1 MKLQQ
6 ILEDR
11 GYQTVLTRTDNDTT
25 ISNKERA
32 EYVAGQGAEVYV
44 RIHAN
49 GAESSSAAGALTI
62 SPSSSNPYVSQLY
75 DDSNSLSQC
84 ILDAYCD
91 ATGFENRGVTYAD
104 NMVGINW
111 STIPVTIVEMG
122 FMTNESDDLKM
133 SNPDFQNTMA
143 SGIADGIDAYFA
155 EK

>member
-1 MKLQQ
+1 M
-6 ILEDR
+6 
-11 GYQTVLTRTDNDTT
+11 
-25 ISNKERA
+25 
-32 EYVAGQGAEVYV
+32 

-104 NMVGINW
+104 NMTGINW

-122 FMTNESDDLKM
+122 FMTNESERSENERSGFSGHNGIRKSLMGLMHILRKNNLDLL
-133 SNPDFQNTMA
+133 P
-143 SGIADGIDAYFA
+143 
-155 EK
+155 

>member
-1 MKLQQ
+1 M
-6 ILEDR
+6 
-11 GYQTVLTRTDNDTT
+11 VL
-25 ISNKERA
+25 SLPLLP
-32 EYVAGQGAEVYV
+32 VY
-44 RIHAN
+44 
-49 GAESSSAAGALTI
+49 LPFP
-62 SPSSSNPYVSQLY
+62 PSSSNPYVSQLY

-104 NMVGINW
+104 NMTGINW

-133 SNPDFQNTMA
+133 SDPDFQDTMA

>member
-1 MKLQQ
+1 M
-6 ILEDR
+6 
-11 GYQTVLTRTDNDTT
+11 
-25 ISNKERA
+25 
-32 EYVAGQGAEVYV
+32 

-104 NMVGINW
+104 NMTGINW

-133 SNPDFQNTMA
+133 SDPDFRTIQWHPESLMGLMHILRKNK
-143 SGIADGIDAYFA
+143 SGFTAI
-155 EK
+155 K

>member
-1 MKLQQ
+1 MGPLHTVFR
-6 ILEDR
+6 LLR
-11 GYQTVLTRTDNDTT
+11 G
-25 ISNKERA
+25 ISSLVPLKFC
-32 EYVAGQGAEVYV
+32 
-44 RIHAN
+44 RICQLPL
-49 GAESSSAAGALTI
+49 GCLLYTS
-62 SPSSSNPYVSQLY
+62 SQLY

-104 NMVGINW
+104 NMAGINW